1 MDGLTPLT
9 EMPADTI
16 GHSHVFLG
24 GGHDR
29 SERRTWWVIAL
40 CAAMMVLEIVGG
52 LAFGSIALA
61 LGPPS
66 LLRHGRRF
74 GGRLGLTLGLFLRHE
89 RLPPGTD
96 DLRRTT
102 HYKVYPT

>member
-9 EMPADTI
+9 EVPADTT

-24 GGHDR
+24 RGHDR

-52 LAFGSIALA
+52 LAFGSIALVA
-61 LGPPS
+61 D
-66 LLRHGRRF
+66 
-74 GGRLGLTLGLFLRHE
+74 GLHKKE
-89 RLPPGTD
+89 RLILVTMHAQISMK
-96 DLRRTT
+96 T
-102 HYKVYPT
+102 